1 MTTTRTGV
9 DMPGP
14 DVGSQRWTIAAALGL
29 LGIGTLFVPIDVDRM
44 ALTATVFVGVWGCC
58 LLPLARGGPGIY
70 RPAAIYLILFGLFH
84 GGLLVAMAFRGRHAL
99 TDYDSSWVD
108 GGFADHAVR
117 LALLGMVAFSITAY
131 LVQSMSPRV
140 PARPPRELDTA
151 RMGTA
156 GLLLLAFG
164 LAVFLKVV
172 LGAGGLSLMSGGY
185 EAFLAAAEGGE
196 TLPYA
201 LFAIMVGALLAVCAG
216 GRARTWGWAG
226 FALFALLAFPIG
238 NRGLVLYPL
247 AILVIAEVRAGRR
260 PRTWLA
266 VLAGWLVLITV
277 ATIRNTRL
285 YGFRLPTWQEV
296 GNAPLNVIAEMG
308 GSLYPTTL
316 AQSWHSANEP
326 FRQGITLV
334 AVPIRFIEGLT
345 GWHGGPPLHDDR
357 IFNVEIAERAGPYG
371 GSPIAEGFH
380 NGGALGVVLLM
391 MFIGAACG
399 WVWQLCERRGSGAY
413 LVLFVPF
420 LFGVR
425 NSFAP
430 IPVQVA
436 LGLLLL
442 WWLRAA
448 ARTQPVPRRSYAT
461 AA

>member
-1 MTTTRTGV
+1 VSTRQV
-9 DMPGP
+9 ELPRQEAGP
-14 DVGSQRWTIAAALGL
+14 QRWAFAAGL
-29 LGIGTLFVPIDVDRM
+29 LVVGLVTLVVPVDVDHM
-44 ALTATVFVGVWGCC
+44 AATAGVFVAVWLCC
-58 LLPLARGGPGIY
+58 LVPLARGGAGIY

-84 GGLLVAMAFRGRHAL
+84 GGLLVAMAFRGQHAL
-99 TDYDSSWVD
+99 IDYDSSWVY
-108 GGFADHAVR
+108 GGFADYSVR
-117 LALLGMVAFSITAY
+117 LALLGMVAFSLTAH
-131 LVQSMSPRV
+131 LVQSMPRRPRPGPSPMQN
-140 PARPPRELDTA
+140 TA
-151 RMGTA
+151 RMGTT
-156 GLLLLAFG
+156 GLVLLAFG

-172 LGAGGLSLMSGGY
+172 IGAGGLALMSGGY

-196 TLPYA
+196 MLPYA
-201 LFAIMVGALLAVCAG
+201 LFGVMVGSLLAVCAG
-216 GRARTWGWAG
+216 GRARRLGWTG
-226 FALFALLAFPIG
+226 FALFAVLAFPIG

-247 AILVIAEVRAGRR
+247 AVLVIAEVRAGRK

-266 VLAGWLVLITV
+266 GLAGWLILVTV

-326 FRQGITLV
+326 FRQGITLI
-334 AVPIRFIEGLT
+334 AVPVRVIEGLT
-345 GWHGGPPLHDDR
+345 GWHGGVPLHDDR

-371 GSPIAEGFH
+371 GSPIAEGYH
-380 NGGALGVVLLM
+380 NAGALGVVLLM
-391 MFIGAACG
+391 MLIGAACG
-399 WVWQLCERRGSGAY
+399 YVWHLCEQRGSGAY

-436 LGLLLL
+436 LALMLL
-442 WWLRAA
+442 WWLRA
-448 ARTQPVPRRSYAT
+448 TPRPLEAHHRRYVT